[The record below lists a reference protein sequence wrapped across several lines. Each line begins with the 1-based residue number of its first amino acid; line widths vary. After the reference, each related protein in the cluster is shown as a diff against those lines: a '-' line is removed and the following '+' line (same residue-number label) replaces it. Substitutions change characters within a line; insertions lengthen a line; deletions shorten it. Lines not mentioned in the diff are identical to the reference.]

1 MKHHGNYSLPLGV
14 FTKLS
19 GDNLRM
25 IGELLRKVRGV
36 QAVFSR
42 SF

>member
-1 MKHHGNYSLPLGV
+1 
-14 FTKLS
+14 LS